1 MSAGIPG
8 ALRGSAGSPGPAE
21 IPGPAREADPS
32 GAVAGP
38 LEGPLTSPLDG
49 PVDLT
54 NCDREPIHI
63 PGSVQPHGVLL
74 AVRTDADL
82 TVARV
87 SANVAEALGREP
99 GQVLGRP
106 LREVAGRDAA
116 KTILD
121 VVRTAFD
128 LREAS
133 PVDLLLGDGDDRRHY
148 DALLHRVGELVVC
161 ELQAAQGVRPLTY
174 VGTYARTRQSVL
186 RLDGSSSLAELYDV
200 VVEEVRR
207 LTGFDR
213 VMVYRFD
220 PEWNGEVV
228 AEARLERLNSFLGL
242 HYPATDIP
250 VQARALYERSW
261 LRLIPDV
268 DYRPVPVVPGL
279 DPSTGAALDLSD
291 AWLRSVS
298 PIHLEYLRNM
308 GVTASMSISLLRDG
322 RLWGLIA
329 CHHYSGAHEPGY
341 EVCAAAEFLGHL
353 FSLRLVAREEEQH
366 LAASLASRRVLDQ
379 LVAAA
384 QREGASLADQLAAE
398 TVNLSHL
405 IDCSGAVVAVDGEY
419 RTVGEV
425 PPRAVARAVFDT
437 LGAQSEILAC
447 DAVPVELPQF
457 AGYRDIAC
465 GMLAFRLSRDEGV
478 AWFRPETVRTVDWG
492 GDPENSKIIAAEG
505 DEVRL
510 SPRRS
515 FERWRQV
522 VRDRARTWTSPELA
536 LADELRQAL
545 TRVAYARARQTAALA
560 RLMQESLLPQRLAS
574 IRGFELES
582 WYKPAAT
589 DRVGG
594 DWYDAIPM
602 ADGRVAVVVGDVAG
616 HGIAAAGTMAQLR
629 GALRAYVVA
638 LDPAPA
644 RASSVTGLS
653 APRTPVPGSPAP
665 ARLVLDQL
673 GRLVDVLLPEAIATV
688 IVAVVDPATGTVEIA
703 SSGHPPP
710 LRLAAAG
717 AASVVDLDV
726 APPVGAVDLLSLTP
740 AGTAPVETEPAGTV
754 PAGTVP
760 TGPPVGVETVVQLG
774 PGDTLVLFSD
784 GVTERR
790 GEAPDVGI
798 ERLRAGAERVAPDAE
813 NLRALGDDLFD
824 TCRDPDSD
832 DDATLLLLRRQSAAT
847 TSG

>member
-1 MSAGIPG
+1 MSGGVPRVTGAPG
-8 ALRGSAGSPGPAE
+8 S
-21 IPGPAREADPS
+21 AREADPS

-38 LEGPLTSPLDG
+38 FEEPLEPRFDG

-74 AVRTDADL
+74 AVRTDDDL

-99 GQVLGRP
+99 DQLLGRP
-106 LREVAGRDAA
+106 LREVAGPAVA

-133 PVDLLLGDGDDRRHY
+133 PVDLLLGDGDDWRHY
-148 DALLHRVGELVVC
+148 DALLHRVGELVAC

-186 RLDGSSSLAELYDV
+186 RLNGSRSLAELYDV

-228 AEARLERLNSFLGL
+228 AEARLERLNSFRGL
-242 HYPATDIP
+242 HYPASDIP

-268 DYRPVPVVPGL
+268 DYQPVPVVPAL

-308 GVTASMSISLLRDG
+308 GVTASMSISLLREG

-329 CHHYSGAHEPGY
+329 CRHYSGAHEPGY

-353 FSLRLVAREEEQH
+353 FSLRLVAREEQQH

-379 LVAAA
+379 LVTAA
-384 QREGASLADQLAAE
+384 QREGVSLAGQLTTAAL
-398 TVNLSHL
+398 NLTHL
-405 IDCSGAVVAVDGEY
+405 IGCSGAVIAVDGEY

-425 PPRAVARAVFDT
+425 PPRRIARAVFDT
-437 LGAQSEILAC
+437 LGSQAEILAC
-447 DAVPVELPQF
+447 DAVPTELPQF
-457 AGYRDIAC
+457 AEYRAVAC

-492 GDPENSKIIAAEG
+492 GDPENAKIIAAEG

-515 FERWRQV
+515 FDRWRQV
-522 VRDRARTWTSPELA
+522 VRDRARPWTPHELA

-560 RLMQESLLPQRLAS
+560 RLMQESLLPRRLAP

-582 WYKPAAT
+582 WYNPAAT

-602 ADGRVAVVVGDVAG
+602 PDGRVAVVVGDVAG

-638 LDPAPA
+638 LDPAS
-644 RASSVTGLS
+644 RAPGPVCLVPRLP
-653 APRTPVPGSPAP
+653 APRMPGPGSPAP

-688 IVAVVDPATGTVEIA
+688 IVAMVDPATGAVEIA

-717 AASVVDLDV
+717 TASVVDLDV

-740 AGTAPVETEPAGTV
+740 AGTEQAGT
-754 PAGTVP
+754 P
-760 TGPPVGVETVVQLG
+760 GPPVGVETVVRLG

-798 ERLRAGAERVAPDAE
+798 ERLRAGAERAAPGAE

-832 DDATLLLLRRQSAAT
+832 DDATLLLLRRRPDAT
-847 TSG
+847 TPRFPADTTSS